1 MSSES
6 ILLDTT
12 SVVLDPQSIKDTLER
27 LIRKTT
33 TDSALYEDLLQEA
46 LVHLWLTERRRPGQT
61 TSWYLQSCKFHLQHY
76 LASGRSVDSTKRR
89 AGQLQFAQDSEEE
102 DGIPE
107 QGDEGNSVVTSVS
120 ARELMSLLSPL
131 LSTQENAVLDC
142 LADGLGA
149 RAIGRELNMSHTM
162 VIKHRRRIAALLER
176 LDGTTFSARVAI
188 NRRPEPAVGRARLD
202 ASSFRSAEIDC
213 EQAA

>member
-12 SVVLDPQSIKDTLER
+12 SVVLDPRSTKDSLER

-89 AGQLQFAQDSEEE
+89 SGQLQFTQDSGEE

-176 LDGTTFSARVAI
+176 LDGTTFNARVAI
-188 NRRPEPAVGRARLD
+188 NRRPEPPASRASLD
-202 ASSFRSAEIDC
+202 APSFRAAEIDC
-213 EQAA
+213 EEAA

>member
-6 ILLDTT
+6 IFLDMT
-12 SVVLDPQSIKDTLER
+12 SVVLDPRSTKDSLER

-89 AGQLQFAQDSEEE
+89 SGQLQFAQDSEEE

-131 LSTQENAVLDC
+131 LSAQENAVLDC

-176 LDGTTFSARVAI
+176 LDGTTFSARVAY
-188 NRRPEPAVGRARLD
+188 NRRPEPAAGRASLD
-202 ASSFRSAEIDC
+202 APSFRAAEIDC
-213 EQAA
+213 EEAA

>member
-1 MSSES
+1 MSSET

-12 SVVLDPQSIKDTLER
+12 SVVLDPGSIKDTLER

-89 AGQLQFAQDSEEE
+89 AGQLQFAQDSEEN
-102 DGIPE
+102 GIPE

-176 LDGTTFSARVAI
+176 LDGPTSSARVAI
-188 NRRPEPAVGRARLD
+188 NRRPEPAVGRVRLD
-202 ASSFRSAEIDC
+202 APPFRPAEIDC
-213 EQAA
+213 EEAA